1 MKAIIFDVD
10 KTLIEWPKDHTKSVN
25 KTLDLLNIKYDDSLP
40 IKIYDTIDEF
50 EENNIIFEK
59 KKLIKYLNRKLNIKL
74 PMQFIDLYIKKIGE
88 LVKSDDEKLED
99 TLNYLCR
106 KYDLYVISNWFTESQ
121 ILRLKKMGILKY
133 FKKVYGGDI
142 NYLKPH
148 PKTFDVILQN
158 YKKEDCIY
166 VGDKLKTDIEF
177 AESIGIK
184 PIWKTNEESDKYITI
199 KKISDLRY
207 IL

>member
-88 LVKSDDEKLED
+88 LVKSDDEKLEE

-148 PKTFDVILQN
+148 PKTFDVILKD
-158 YKKEDCIY
+158 YFKEDCIY

-199 KKISDLRY
+199 KKISDLRH